1 MVRRCC
7 KLNGWFLV
15 NFLCIFAVTIQ
26 LAFNL
31 RDFLFPRLTNT
42 RVETR
47 VLRGED
53 FPLIFKI
60 CVQPAFNKS
69 ALEETGYSYGKHFR
83 YFQGKSMFNK
93 SVFGWAGHTKDSGIY
108 GTVEEVFRKV
118 TSYSPEDVIKRITLY
133 FESGARIGLNHS
145 YVYLER
151 ANYPL
156 NCWNFNLK
164 NFPEVKND
172 LIQSIY
178 FWFNGRKNI
187 SSIQIK
193 AQGRH
198 LVSHRDLFHNSF
210 YSTGDAVIGVPGFY
224 KKYGIEIS
232 ENVYVEEDPSKDCRD
247 YPNEEYESFAD
258 CDNQYVRNVCKK
270 HDINPVWLTN
280 DFANVTVQYFLSDDE
295 AANLGGGRPG
305 RGSKGMSLA
314 WKCHIMLIFGGKLDE
329 GFCRGT
335 EITLR
340 HPLQNFPHKQQVL
353 VERGGEDRRLLQ
365 GEDLPRSRDRRHHH
379 GLRQTND

>member
-1 MVRRCC
+1 
-7 KLNGWFLV
+7 
-15 NFLCIFAVTIQ
+15 
-26 LAFNL
+26 
-31 RDFLFPRLTNT
+31 
-42 RVETR
+42 
-47 VLRGED
+47 
-53 FPLIFKI
+53 
-60 CVQPAFNKS
+60 
-69 ALEETGYSYGKHFR
+69 
-83 YFQGKSMFNK
+83 MFNK

-210 YSTGDAVIGVPGFY
+210 YSTGDAVIGDPGFY

-247 YPNEEYESFAD
+247 YPNKEYESFAD

-305 RGSKGMSLA
+305 RGSKGMICILA
-314 WKCHIMLIFGGKLDE
+314 WKCHIMLIVRGKLDE

-365 GEDLPRSRDRRHHH
+365 GEDLPRPRDWRHHH